1 MTGGSSGRPLRFAC
15 TALLALETVAGCGEP
30 STPADAASAPDSA
43 VVPDAPVVADIVGD
57 WSQPPPYRAFM
68 RFDADGTQRVA
79 RSRAE
84 LDSGPL
90 AAGTWELSGSRL
102 TLRNTVGACSA
113 PATHQVG
120 EYEVRWTADTLTF
133 SLVDDV
139 CGERNVIDGETWTR
153 VP

>member
-1 MTGGSSGRPLRFAC
+1 MRGGSSAGRPQLSCA
-15 TALLALETVAGCGEP
+15 AVLALITVAGCGEP
-30 STPADAASAPDSA
+30 STPADAASGLDSA

-79 RSRAE
+79 RSRAD
-84 LDSGPL
+84 LDSAPL

-120 EYEVRWTADTLTF
+120 EYEVRWTADTLAF

-139 CGERNVIDGETWTR
+139 CGERNVIDGETWTH